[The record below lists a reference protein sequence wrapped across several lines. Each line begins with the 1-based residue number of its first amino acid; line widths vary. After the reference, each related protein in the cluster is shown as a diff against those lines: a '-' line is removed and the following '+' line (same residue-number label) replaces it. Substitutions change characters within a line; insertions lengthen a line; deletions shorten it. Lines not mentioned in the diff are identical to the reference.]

1 LLLPLPVVLPIVKV
15 PPGTRTISP
24 GVPPLIVY
32 VALSVALGVQP
43 SLKALAFIVVVLL
56 TLIGL
61 LYAVELEVGSLPLVV
76 YLIVAPVVV
85 QLSVTFWVDV

>member
-1 LLLPLPVVLPIVKV
+1 MGVATVPL
-15 PPGTRTISP
+15 
-24 GVPPLIVY
+24 GVIVY
-32 VALSVALGVQP
+32 VALAVALGIQP

-76 YLIVAPVVV
+76 
-85 QLSVTFWVDV
+85 

>member
-1 LLLPLPVVLPIVKV
+1 MLTFWVVLYV
-15 PPGTRTISP
+15 PPAGLNV
-24 GVPPLIVY
+24 GVATVPLGVIVY

-61 LYAVELEVGSLPLVV
+61 LYAVELDVGSLPLVV
-76 YLIVAPVVV
+76 
-85 QLSVTFWVDV
+85 